1 MYTSIIDIALK
12 SASIPFQQ
20 YTNFNVYLEK
30 DNVLYKMFSCQY
42 KKLRERKAVY
52 LHGVFVFDKV
62 QVYSILK

>member
-30 DNVLYKMFSCQY
+30 DNVIVQN
-42 KKLRERKAVY
+42 
-52 LHGVFVFDKV
+52 VFM
-62 QVYSILK
+62 SI